1 VGSDKPMLLVAARDS
16 DYWPSEH
23 ATGFSERNPNV
34 RAAVIE
40 QCGHA
45 ANIERPEEFNRIL
58 VDFLGG
64 L

>member
-1 VGSDKPMLLVAARDS
+1 VLSLDRRSHGASADPAA
-16 DYWPSEH
+16 
-23 ATGFSERNPNV
+23 NV

-40 QCGHA
+40 QCGHE